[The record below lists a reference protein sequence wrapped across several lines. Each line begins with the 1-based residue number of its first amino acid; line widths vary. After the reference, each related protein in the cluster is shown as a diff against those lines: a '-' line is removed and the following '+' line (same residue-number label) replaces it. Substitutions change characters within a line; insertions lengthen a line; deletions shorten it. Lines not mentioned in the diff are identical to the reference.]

1 MRIMTSTVAGW
12 SGGSALSAAF
22 SAGVSAAL
30 FLTSAYMPF
39 LGALAPAP
47 LCLAFGLAGLKGGA
61 ALAVGSAVVVFAAAG
76 AAQALLYL
84 AFCGV
89 MAGALAAARERRLSL
104 ERTFAAMVVPVYLA
118 GAVLFVSMSSS
129 EGKSFSE
136 LGAGWGDAMIGSI
149 IESHK
154 NVNTDKSVTDWLTE
168 NRASLSAM
176 IGDVFPSL
184 AALSLLM
191 MAAANIVVTRILSLR
206 IASGAGADCHSL
218 SEWKT
223 PDWMVWGVVF
233 PGFGL
238 LLTDGGA
245 LAALS
250 ANAML
255 IAFALFMIQGVA
267 IIHHWFL
274 RNNAGVALRALGYFV
289 VFSHPLFM
297 LLTSGLG
304 LMEVWVDFRKKDD
317 TSDFQGD
324 TKP

>member
-1 MRIMTSTVAGW
+1 M
-12 SGGSALSAAF
+12 
-22 SAGVSAAL
+22 
-30 FLTSAYMPF
+30 
-39 LGALAPAP
+39 
-47 LCLAFGLAGLKGGA
+47 
-61 ALAVGSAVVVFAAAG
+61 VG
-76 AAQALLYL
+76 
-84 AFCGV
+84 
-89 MAGALAAARERRLSL
+89 
-104 ERTFAAMVVPVYLA
+104 PVYLA
-118 GAVLFVSMSSS
+118 GAVLFISMSSA
-129 EGKSFSE
+129 EGKSFAE
-136 LGAGWGDAMIGSI
+136 FGAGWGDAMIGSI

-154 NVNTDKSVTDWLTE
+154 SVNADKAVTDWLTD

-206 IASGAGADCHSL
+206 IASIAGSDSHSL

-238 LLTDGGA
+238 LLADSGPLVTI
-245 LAALS
+245 S

-255 IAFALFMIQGVA
+255 ISFALFMIQGVA
-267 IIHHWFL
+267 IIHHFFL

-317 TSDFQGD
+317 TSNFPGD